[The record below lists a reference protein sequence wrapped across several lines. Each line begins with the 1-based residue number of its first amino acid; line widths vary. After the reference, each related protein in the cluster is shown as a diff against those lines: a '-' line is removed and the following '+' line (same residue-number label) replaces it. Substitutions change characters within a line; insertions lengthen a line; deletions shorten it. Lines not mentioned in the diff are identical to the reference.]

1 VRFARCAPE
10 RGAAVRTDDRITAA
24 GLSRSRLR
32 ASDSDRD
39 RVIDILKA
47 AFVQGRLTKD
57 ELDARVGQTLAS
69 RTWGDLT
76 AITSDIPPWPLPR
89 PVRKPARPPSSP
101 PTPAVVK
108 AVACAIIAVA
118 TVAIAGMP
126 GMWTMPAPPSMTA
139 QACQVF
145 YGWKNPNTRD
155 WANLGGAVNDASA
168 GSDPSLAGDLVNL
181 QQAVQRSQGIG
192 GAPESNFAAQH
203 YASQVRA
210 DAAKVSADCATDG
223 YPY

>member
-1 VRFARCAPE
+1 M
-10 RGAAVRTDDRITAA
+10 RTDDRITSA
-24 GLSRSRLR
+24 GVGRSALR

-89 PVRKPARPPSSP
+89 PLRKPARPQSCP

-108 AVACAIIAVA
+108 AVACAIIAAA

-139 QACQVF
+139 QACQSF
-145 YGWKNPNTRD
+145 HTWQNPSYQPISM
-155 WANLGGAVNDASA
+155 LSGAVTDASNGTDPGLA
-168 GSDPSLAGDLVNL
+168 SDLMNL
-181 QQAVQRSQGIG
+181 QQAVQRSQRIG
-192 GAPESNFAAQH
+192 GAPESMIAAQH
-203 YASQVRA
+203 YAGQVRA

>member
-1 VRFARCAPE
+1 
-10 RGAAVRTDDRITAA
+10 VRTDDRIAAA
-24 GLSRSRLR
+24 GVGRSRLR
-32 ASDSDRD
+32 ASDGDRD

-57 ELDARVGQTLAS
+57 ELDARVGETLAS

-89 PVRKPARPPSSP
+89 PVRKPARQPSGP

-108 AVACAIIAVA
+108 AVACAIIAAA

-126 GMWTMPAPPSMTA
+126 GMWAMQAPPSMTA
-139 QACQVF
+139 QACQIF
-145 YGWKNPNTRD
+145 HTWQNPSYQPISM
-155 WANLGGAVNDASA
+155 LGGAVTDASNGTDPGLA
-168 GSDPSLAGDLVNL
+168 SDLMNL
-181 QQAVQRSQGIG
+181 QRAVQGSQGIG
-192 GAPESNFAAQH
+192 GPPESMVAAQH
-203 YASQVRA
+203 YASQVKA

>member
-1 VRFARCAPE
+1 
-10 RGAAVRTDDRITAA
+10 VRTDDRITAA
-24 GLSRSRLR
+24 GVGRSRLR

-39 RVIDILKA
+39 RVLDILKA

-89 PVRKPARPPSSP
+89 PVRKPARPSSSP

-126 GMWTMPAPPSMTA
+126 GMWTMPPPPSMTA
-139 QACQVF
+139 QACQNF
-145 YGWKNPNTRD
+145 HTWQNPSYQPI
-155 WANLGGAVNDASA
+155 AMLSGAVNDASNGTDPGLA
-168 GSDPSLAGDLVNL
+168 SDLMNL
-181 QQAVQRSQGIG
+181 QLAVQRSQDVG
-192 GAPESNFAAQH
+192 GAPESMVAAQH

-210 DAAKVSADCATDG
+210 DTAKVSADCATDG